1 MFDSFSKSTK
11 AIILF
16 LVLNCIASI
25 FSIYLEFSSNIKNI
39 QTLDFVQVR
48 FSILFLLFCLY
59 LLWQFRRPQIKTLKL
74 CFGLCLLQVVAIE
87 SDIFTFSLT
96 NGAKVGAA
104 FEVGN
109 ALITLDFLALL
120 MLFLISRMIK
130 AYTSQTNLEIP
141 QNEG

>member
-16 LVLNCIASI
+16 LVLNCLASI
-25 FSIYLEFSSNIKNI
+25 FSIYLEFSSNI
-39 QTLDFVQVR
+39 QTLDFVQVI

-120 MLFLISRMIK
+120 MLFLVSRMIK

-141 QNEG
+141 SNEG